1 MVSPIVEFSQSIV
14 ALNKEKKYIEAIKC
28 FKDKKVGFTDKEIA
42 GHDSLISA
50 MITALRHS
58 GKIENGFKFLDQ
70 YKIEINENTSE
81 FVLNAYSWL
90 LYSKFKEENT
100 QYEKSTLD
108 MEENEEDEIENEVK
122 NYKTKTEKSETVKKI
137 ENVLPLLLQY
147 NNEFVDLVFSRL
159 FTSVLQFEK
168 KKQNVNWEFILEFC
182 NIISPELLKTDC
194 RSIEVPIK
202 GELKLVEIAS
212 DREYWYAYQTMALFK
227 LERYKECIN
236 LSQKALESFDKFH
249 YANDI
254 WFARRM
260 ALSKKSLNQ
269 INESIVDLE
278 KIASKH
284 KNWCIQKDLAV
295 IYFETNSFEK
305 SYRYAIDALN
315 NIGDLRFKVE
325 LLFLLGQVLE
335 AKKEID
341 LASKHY
347 SLAHLIRVQ
356 EKWNILPK
364 LQAILLKIEKE
375 IPIEK
380 LPVLKNELKKYW
392 ASNNIKT
399 QKQAVGV

>member
-1 MVSPIVEFSQSIV
+1 MVNPIVEFSQAI
-14 ALNKEKKYIEAIKC
+14 AGLNKEKKYIEAIKY
-28 FKDKKVGFTDKEIA
+28 FKENKIGFTDKEIA
-42 GHDSLISA
+42 SHDSLISA

-58 GKIENGFKFLDQ
+58 GKIENGFKFLEQ

-90 LYSKFKEENT
+90 LYSKFKEENM
-100 QYEKSTLD
+100 QNEKSTLEL
-108 MEENEEDEIENEVK
+108 EENEEEEIVSEVK
-122 NYKTKTEKSETVKKI
+122 NYKSKDEKSATVKRI

-168 KKQNVNWEFILEFC
+168 KKQNSNWEFILEFC
-182 NIISPELLKTDC
+182 NLVSPELLKIDC

-227 LERYKECIN
+227 LERYKECIL

-249 YANDI
+249 YTNDI

-260 ALSKKSLNQ
+260 ALSKKNLNQ
-269 INESIVDLE
+269 TKEAIVELE
-278 KIASKH
+278 KIATKH
-284 KNWCIQKDLAV
+284 KNWCIQKDLAL
-295 IYFETNSFEK
+295 IYFETNSFDK
-305 SYRYAIDALN
+305 SFKCAIDALN
-315 NIGDLRFKVE
+315 NTGDLRFKVE
-325 LLFLLGQVLE
+325 LLFLLGEILE
-335 AKKEID
+335 AKKEVD
-341 LASKHY
+341 LATKHY

-356 EKWNILPK
+356 EKWNIPPK

-392 ASNNIKT
+392 ASNNLKT